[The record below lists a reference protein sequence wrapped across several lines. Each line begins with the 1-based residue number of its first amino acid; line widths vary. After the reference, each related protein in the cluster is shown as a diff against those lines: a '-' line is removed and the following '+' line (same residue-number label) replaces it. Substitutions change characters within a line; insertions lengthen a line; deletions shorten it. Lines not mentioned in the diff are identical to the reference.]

1 MHCAAM
7 GSTHGSVVS
16 GRAHLLCLCPGL
28 WLPEAHS
35 QITKA
40 SPLLSR
46 SFSNVNFYLWES
58 FEIFFFSRVLPFC
71 VPGLFIFY
79 ICTYMGSLHRCNKD
93 THCITKMHVA
103 GRGLFTMK
111 QAGPGTVHIFNFALR
126 RQRQTFLCG
135 FPLSPPQDYKG
146 SSRPARSLQ

>member
-1 MHCAAM
+1 MLHSAGSQNTTGRQTLYTARAPEQGVHCAAM

-46 SFSNVNFYLWES
+46 SFSNVDFYLWES
-58 FEIFFFSRVLPFC
+58 FEIFFSLECCLSVFLVFSSFISVHTWEACTDVTKTLTVLQKC
-71 VPGLFIFY
+71 MWLGGV
-79 ICTYMGSLHRCNKD
+79 
-93 THCITKMHVA
+93 
-103 GRGLFTMK
+103 
-111 QAGPGTVHIFNFALR
+111 
-126 RQRQTFLCG
+126 FL
-135 FPLSPPQDYKG
+135 P
-146 SSRPARSLQ
+146 